1 MAKTRLTAAIKR
13 SVRNAVEYDI
23 PRVDFDSAIH
33 EAIQARALAE
43 LPEGAYQFKDYPATE
58 YLGYPLEYLGYPFC
72 CYVKNTNFRP
82 TQEDKDRANELRER
96 LDKQGTDIRSAMRT
110 LELLMCEYRYV
121 EDFIAAHPKFT
132 KYVPGAEEPAST
144 INLRAIQLAEKL
156 QELGWPKS
164 DAGK

>member
-13 SVRNAVEYDI
+13 SVRNAVEDDI

-43 LPEGAYQFKDYPATE
+43 LPEGAYQFKDYLAT
-58 YLGYPLEYLGYPFC
+58 EYLGYPFC

-144 INLRAIQLAEKL
+144 INLPAIQLAEKL
-156 QELGWPKS
+156 QELSWPKS